1 MSLVFNVSVAFFNK
15 YTTDVLDENTGTP
28 QSLFRLGTDRG
39 FFFFPPPLSHAS
51 TSPLSDL
58 PPALSF

>member
-39 FFFFPPPLSHAS
+39 VFFPPPLSHAS

>member
-39 FFFFPPPLSHAS
+39 VFFPPSFTCFNFS
-51 TSPLSDL
+51 T
-58 PPALSF
+58 F

>member
-1 MSLVFNVSVAFFNK
+1 MSLAFNVSVAFFNK

-39 FFFFPPPLSHAS
+39 VFFPPLSHAS

>member
-15 YTTDVLDENTGTP
+15 YTTDVLDENTGMP

-39 FFFFPPPLSHAS
+39 VFFSPPLSHAS

>member
-39 FFFFPPPLSHAS
+39 FFPPPLSHAS